1 MSDEAAGSACIAAT
15 QRPSSGGAGGAVV
28 GPRIRSAMRRLTFY
42 LNQSSDY
49 AIALDRPVRRLL
61 PRVPGR
67 GALID
72 GSGDIVI
79 LQALQISDEDIADVV
94 ARATRGR
101 PSVDPSDRLDDA
113 EPRRPTAA
121 EIDRLEPLTTLRLI
135 FRMQN
140 GTTGSISV
148 SVRGLMERVREEGF
162 VAGRTERYT
171 ASLGVL
177 EQLGILEAQWP
188 GVPTSPRR
196 ITPGTDLGRGDQ
208 GRRACSGRR
217 DSQPVEPVS
226 DGVSEA
232 PGHGHLTHAGVRRK
246 RHGIHLPFQGRRPTG
261 PAEQPAVVVQSASAA
276 RTPGGRRRWPPPTR
290 LVRAS
295 TDDAGQADRE
305 VRRGSYPAKRS
316 RRHPA

>member
-1 MSDEAAGSACIAAT
+1 MRS
-15 QRPSSGGAGGAVV
+15 PSTA
-28 GPRIRSAMRRLTFY
+28 
-42 LNQSSDY
+42 
-49 AIALDRPVRRLL
+49 VRRLL
-61 PRVPGR
+61 PRVPAA

-140 GTTGSISV
+140 GTTGSLSV

-177 EQLGILEAQWP
+177 ERLGILEAQWP

-196 ITPGTDLGRGDQ
+196 ITPGLAWTRRPGSSSVQRTGDT
-208 GRRACSGRR
+208 
-217 DSQPVEPVS
+217 QPVEPVS
-226 DGVSEA
+226 DSVSEDLA
-232 PGHGHLTHAGVRRK
+232 TV
-246 RHGIHLPFQGRRPTG
+246 I
-261 PAEQPAVVVQSASAA
+261 S
-276 RTPGGRRRWPPPTR
+276 RT
-290 LVRAS
+290 
-295 TDDAGQADRE
+295 
-305 VRRGSYPAKRS
+305 
-316 RRHPA
+316 